1 MRFVIFE
8 AARID
13 DAAILEGEPRL
24 ALEPWIIV
32 DDADAE
38 TVRLAVEHACIEQRV
53 DIVRLDRPVADPA
66 LVGRDFDQRLQP
78 IHAARAG
85 ADDLDVE
92 AARSS
97 KALQKR
103 MRDFLGADA
112 ERAGIAGDENA
123 RAHACA
129 SFTSWSSFASSS
141 MPNTCLSSMAAGEEW
156 QSPRQ

>member
-24 ALEPWIIV
+24 ALEPGIVV

-38 TVRLAVEHACIEQRV
+38 TVRLAVEHAGIEQRI
-53 DIVRLDRPVADPA
+53 DIARLDRPVADPA
-66 LVGRDFDQRLQP
+66 FVGRHFDQRLQP

-85 ADDLDVE
+85 ADDLDIE
-92 AARSS
+92 AALLEGF
-97 KALQKR
+97 AEA
-103 MRDFLGADA
+103 MRDFFGADA
-112 ERAGIAGDENA
+112 ERAGIAGDEDA

>member
-13 DAAILEGEPRL
+13 DATILKGQPLL
-24 ALEPWIIV
+24 ALEPWIVV

-38 TVRLAVEHACIEQRV
+38 TVRLAVEHAGIEQRV

-66 LVGRDFDQRLQP
+66 LVGSDFDQRLQP

-85 ADDLDVE
+85 ADDLDVKPAVFEGFAE
-92 AARSS
+92 A
-97 KALQKR
+97 
-103 MRDFLGADA
+103 MHDFLGADA
-112 ERAGIAGDENA
+112 KRAGIAGDENP

-141 MPNTCLSSMAAGEEW
+141 MPNTRLSSMAAGEEW